1 VVITVVV
8 IVSLPPS
15 ACHVLPCEY
24 DLPNECGQEGD
35 FTATRVITGALGIV
49 IAIALVFIS
58 SIRDVDDRR
67 YGPSAPPGPHLGA
80 HSPLLAM

>member
-8 IVSLPPS
+8 IVSLPGPPS

-35 FTATRVITGALGIV
+35 FTAARVITGALGIV

-58 SIRDVDDRR
+58 SIRDVD
-67 YGPSAPPGPHLGA
+67 
-80 HSPLLAM
+80 